1 MYYKWSDLVIF
12 VLLPSDLS
20 EPDEGVGQGALH
32 HRGETDIVSHH
43 HLIHGLHL
51 KPAAVV
57 VTFGSVDALRVPA
70 LQGAEGRGLQSH
82 ADWIQTN
89 YRKSSPLLSKEN
101 FRFLLTFISA
111 EFLHSFCCFSFVTVN
126 VYILNY
132 L

>member
-1 MYYKWSDLVIF
+1 MYDKWFNLVIF

-32 HRGETDIVSHH
+32 HRGEADIVSHH

-57 VTFGSVDALRVPA
+57 VTFGSVDALKVPA

-82 ADWIQTN
+82 NDCIQTN
-89 YRKSSPLLSKEN
+89 YEK
-101 FRFLLTFISA
+101 
-111 EFLHSFCCFSFVTVN
+111 
-126 VYILNY
+126 
-132 L
+132 